1 MANEI
6 EISTEL
12 EKKRPSIILIILVW
26 IGVSFATVLTSAL
39 MTSEIT
45 NMSLI
50 SPLFSCSIV
59 ICVSILHPGGWLGL
73 AGLFTTIGT
82 RKFIWLLL
90 SVIGAILTGIT
101 APYFEA
107 IGAASF

>member
-26 IGVSFATVLTSAL
+26 LGVSFATVLTSAL
-39 MTSEIT
+39 ITSEIT

-73 AGLFTTIGT
+73 AGRFTTIEPGS
-82 RKFIWLLL
+82 LYG
-90 SVIGAILTGIT
+90 S
-101 APYFEA
+101 Y
-107 IGAASF
+107 